1 MSKDKLI
8 GCGIAALVL
17 LLVIIVLA
25 VVLWP
30 RPVDE
35 SSGMGLTV
43 DPYSGTFVAPEKTGE
58 AEEGSSGIAIP
69 GWGSIS
75 IKAGETL
82 VDVDLENPI
91 DNKDRYNMSF
101 TIYLKGEEEPIAETG
116 LIPPG
121 ESALKLEL
129 SEALE
134 AGEYEAIVHVQPYR
148 IADGSA
154 TNNADIETILIVE

>member
-43 DPYSGTFVAPEKTGE
+43 DPYSGTFVAPEKTE
-58 AEEGSSGIAIP
+58 VAEESRGGIAIP

>member
-1 MSKDKLI
+1 MTKDKLI

-17 LLVIIVLA
+17 LLVIALLA

-43 DPYSGTFVAPEKTGE
+43 DPYTGTFVPPEKTGE
-58 AEEGSSGIAIP
+58 AEESSGGIAIP

-101 TIYLKGEEEPIAETG
+101 TIYLKGEDEPIAETG

-134 AGEYEAIVHVQPYR
+134 AGEYEATVHVQPYR

>member
-1 MSKDKLI
+1 
-8 GCGIAALVL
+8 
-17 LLVIIVLA
+17 
-25 VVLWP
+25 
-30 RPVDE
+30 
-35 SSGMGLTV
+35 
-43 DPYSGTFVAPEKTGE
+43 
-58 AEEGSSGIAIP
+58 
-69 GWGSIS
+69 
-75 IKAGETL
+75 
-82 VDVDLENPI
+82 
-91 DNKDRYNMSF
+91 MSF
-101 TIYLKGEEEPIAETG
+101 TIYLKGEDEPIAETG